1 MKDILSNGL
10 AKYYLPNGNTQIM
23 AHNFDSGMNTT
34 HNLHA
39 TRHTNTLI
47 NQFFEPIDV
56 LASKP
61 IIDVTSTTVTVTVF
75 YYMSDT
81 QSALNNNTI
90 NALGEVLS
98 NVWGQA
104 VELRLVKLHYPY
116 LNSDILAAF
125 IMKNLET
132 DRFERVI
139 NKIFG
144 ITTPVVSGESNL
156 PSHIIGIKIRLAG
169 RLVTE
174 PSRPR
179 MTVQSA
185 QIGSF
190 KNSTRTIIE
199 FGQCTSVNKKGA
211 LTVQVW
217 ISQRSTT
224 PTHKILIRFYSYSYY
239 INKNIF

>member
-10 AKYYLPNGNTQIM
+10 AKYYLPSGNTQIM
-23 AHNFDSGMNTT
+23 SHNYDSGMNTT
-34 HNLHA
+34 QNLHA

-61 IIDVTSTTVTVTVF
+61 IIDVTPTTVTVTVF
-75 YYMSDT
+75 YYMSDV
-81 QSALNNNTI
+81 QSALNANTI

-98 NVWGQA
+98 NIWGQA

-199 FGQCTSVNKKGA
+199 FGQCSSVNKKGA

-224 PTHKILIRFYSYSYY
+224 PTHY
-239 INKNIF
+239 IKY